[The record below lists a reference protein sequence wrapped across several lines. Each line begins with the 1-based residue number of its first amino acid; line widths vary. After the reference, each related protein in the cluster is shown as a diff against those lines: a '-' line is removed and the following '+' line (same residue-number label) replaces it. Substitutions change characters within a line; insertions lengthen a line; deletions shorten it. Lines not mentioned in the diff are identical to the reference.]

1 MKAQSTS
8 SLSCDFGKS
17 CFEEGRC
24 FSLRQKA
31 LQKQFRR
38 RRAYFGSRFDRDEVG
53 GWLLCP

>member
-1 MKAQSTS
+1 MVN
-8 SLSCDFGKS
+8 LVL
-17 CFEEGRC
+17 EGRC

-38 RRAYFGSRFDRDEVG
+38 RRAYFGSRFDRDERG